1 MDPLILGALGLA
13 IMLVL
18 IFFGMPIGLVMGAVG
33 FAGLVYLCGFEIAF
47 NNLAITAFGN
57 TTIYALT
64 VLPLF
69 LLMGQITVVADMS
82 KDVYSATYKWFG
94 HLPGGVAIATTA
106 ACAGFAAICG
116 DAITGTATMATI
128 ALPEMRKYNYSM
140 EHASGCI
147 AAGGTLGILIPPS
160 IILILYGVITEQSI
174 GSLFIAGFLPG
185 VLLAVLYIIVSISMC
200 TISPKHGPRGPKFSF
215 MEKLAELKHVWAILV
230 LFALIIGGIYA
241 GLFTPTE
248 AGAIGAFGSFII
260 LLIKRKFTGKNI
272 YTALMATMRL
282 MGFIFLILIGAM
294 IFSVFLSLSKMP
306 FALTDLMTG
315 LGLSPVS
322 TILIIIFLF
331 IIFGCVID
339 SLALVLLFT
348 PIFFPVVS
356 SIGFNPLWFGVII
369 VIVMQQA
376 MMTPPIGMSCFIINA
391 VARDVPLITVF
402 KGVMPFWVATIVII
416 IMLIAFPQIALFLP
430 GIM

>member
-1 MDPLILGALGLA
+1 MDPLLIGTIGL
-13 IMLVL
+13 LVMMAL
-18 IFFGMPIGLVMGAVG
+18 IFLRMPIALAMGAVG
-33 FAGLVYLCGFEIAF
+33 FAGLVYLRGLDVAF

-57 TTIYALT
+57 TTVYALT

-69 LLMGQITVVADMS
+69 LLMGQITVSADMS
-82 KDVYSATYKWFG
+82 KDIYSATYKWFG
-94 HLPGGVAIATTA
+94 NLPGGLAIATTA

-116 DAITGTATMATI
+116 DAITGTATMATVS
-128 ALPEMRKYNYSM
+128 LPEMRKYNYSM

-174 GSLFIAGFLPG
+174 GSLFIASFLPG
-185 VLLAVLYIIVSISMC
+185 VLLAAMYIGVSIVMC
-200 TISPKHGPRGPKFSF
+200 TINPKHGPRGPKFSF
-215 MEKLAELKHVWAILV
+215 MEKLAELKHVWTILA
-230 LFALIIGGIYA
+230 LFALIIGGIYT

-260 LLIKRKFTGKNI
+260 LIMKRRFAAQNI
-272 YTALMATMRL
+272 YPALLETMKL
-282 MGFIFLILIGAM
+282 MGLIFAILIGAM
-294 IFSVFLSLSKMP
+294 IFSVFLSLSQLP
-306 FALTDLMTG
+306 FALIDFMIG
-315 LGLSPVS
+315 LGLPPVG
-322 TILIIIFLF
+322 TVLIIIFLF
-331 IIFGCVID
+331 ILFGCVID

-348 PIFFPVVS
+348 PIFFPLVS
-356 SIGFNPLWFGVII
+356 SIGFDPLWFGVII

-391 VARDVPLITVF
+391 VAKDVPLSSIF
-402 KGVMPFWVATIVII
+402 KGVMPFWFATIAII
-416 IMLIAFPQIALFLP
+416 IILIVFPQIALFLP

>member
-1 MDPLILGALGLA
+1 
-13 IMLVL
+13 MLVL
-18 IFFGMPIGLVMGAVG
+18 VFLRMPIGLVMGVVG
-33 FAGLVYLCGFEIAF
+33 FAGLVYLRGFDVAF

-82 KDVYSATYKWFG
+82 EDLYSATYKWFG

-116 DAITGTATMATI
+116 DAITGTATMATV
-128 ALPEMRKYNYSM
+128 ALPEMRKYKYSM

-185 VLLAVLYIIVSISMC
+185 VILAVLYIIVSITMC
-200 TISPKHGPRGPKFSF
+200 TISPEHGPRGPKFSF
-215 MEKLAELKHVWAILV
+215 MEKLAELKHVWTILA
-230 LFALIIGGIYA
+230 LFALIIGGIYT
-241 GLFTPTE
+241 GFFTPTE

-260 LLIKRKFTGKNI
+260 LIIKRKFTGKNI
-272 YTALMATMRL
+272 YRALLETMRL

-294 IFSVFLSLSKMP
+294 IFSVFLSLSQMP
-306 FALTDLMTG
+306 FALTDFMIG
-315 LGLSPVS
+315 LGLSPVG
-322 TILIIIFLF
+322 TLLLIILIF

-348 PIFFPVVS
+348 PIFFPVVT
-356 SIGFNPLWFGVII
+356 SIGFDPLWFGVII
-369 VIVMQQA
+369 VIVMQQG

-391 VARDVPLITVF
+391 VAKDVPLSSVF
-402 KGVMPFWVATIVII
+402 KGVLPFWIVTILII
-416 IMLIAFPQIALFLP
+416 ILLIAFPQIALFFP
-430 GIM
+430 SIM